1 MICAYPTSMAGKFQ
15 DTDVSRT
22 AVGVFKTR
30 YLGFHLPE
38 ATFFCCLSQLS
49 IHFDWF
55 CCYISQ
61 LPSCKQTKIDVEN
74 PAWME
79 IINSEGILPKWFSTC
94 VCRFTP
100 EYSNPQKDR
109 TGWSIVD
116 IVDAIC
122 HNLPHIS
129 RCPTFLSISGLLQSP
144 WLSARIILGL
154 LYLHR
159 KEVAWPNRGTVALW
173 HCGHHQCLDLLSGT
187 LKNAVLPNWL
197 L

>member
-1 MICAYPTSMAGKFQ
+1 
-15 DTDVSRT
+15 
-22 AVGVFKTR
+22 
-30 YLGFHLPE
+30 
-38 ATFFCCLSQLS
+38 
-49 IHFDWF
+49 
-55 CCYISQ
+55 
-61 LPSCKQTKIDVEN
+61 
-74 PAWME
+74 ME

-116 IVDAIC
+116 IVDAIY

-173 HCGHHQCLDLLSGT
+173 TPSVPGPSVRDPEECRFTQLITLTPFLLGYFQG
-187 LKNAVLPNWL
+187 LQL
-197 L
+197 